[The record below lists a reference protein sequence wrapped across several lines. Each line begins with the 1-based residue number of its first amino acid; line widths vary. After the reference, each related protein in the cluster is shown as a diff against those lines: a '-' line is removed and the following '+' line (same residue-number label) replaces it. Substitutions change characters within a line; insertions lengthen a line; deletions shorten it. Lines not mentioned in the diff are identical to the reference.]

1 MRKGKPTKE
10 RLIIE
15 AFKLFASKPYDRVT
29 FTDLEF
35 ATGLSRGAILYHI
48 KTKENLFFDVVKKF
62 ILEHNSVSRI
72 PEKDQN
78 SLKNFIESFVS
89 VCRKEKTEMN
99 SWDINNINI
108 AMLNIECSA
117 FSVFPKMQDVA
128 YEWFTNETK
137 TWEKVIYNA
146 ITSKEIQCDININL
160 WANLFES
167 VYLGSSF
174 KGIANKLGYDIEL
187 MEKEFFQLYK
197 LLAKEQ

>member
-1 MRKGKPTKE
+1 MRERKPTKE

-29 FTDLEF
+29 FTDLEL

-62 ILEHNSVSRI
+62 IFEHNSVSRI
-72 PEKDQN
+72 SEKDQSN
-78 SLKNFIESFVS
+78 LKNFIESFIS
-89 VCRKEKTEMN
+89 VCRKEKKELKN
-99 SWDINNINI
+99 WEIDNINI

-117 FSVFPKMQDVA
+117 FFVFPRMQDIA

-146 ITSKEIQCDININL
+146 ITSKEIQCDINVTL

-174 KGIANKLGYDIEL
+174 KGIANKLGYDIEQ
-187 MEKEFFQLYK
+187 MEHEFFQLYK
-197 LLAKEQ
+197 LLVKR